1 MCVKRYSPPEM
12 FPYVPHDLENALR
25 LAAQE
30 RFEMML
36 EGRRKNNSQRRS
48 LK

>member
-1 MCVKRYSPPEM
+1 MSKYNPPEM
-12 FPYVPHDLENALR
+12 LPYVSHDRENALR

-30 RFEMML
+30 RFEMMT
-36 EGRRKNNSQRRS
+36 GSRRKNRNQRRT

>member
-12 FPYVPHDLENALR
+12 LPYVLHDRENALR

>member
-1 MCVKRYSPPEM
+1 MCIDKYSPPEM
-12 FPYVPHDLENALR
+12 LPYVSHDRENALR

-30 RFEMML
+30 RFEMMT
-36 EGRRKNNSQRRS
+36 GSQRKNRNQRKT